1 MFHHSS
7 LDVINRTRRERER
20 HAEQQRLARTLRRCG
35 TGTRGLRNA
44 SRRSRTGR

>member
-20 HAEQQRLARTLRRCG
+20 HAEQQRIARTLRRCG
-35 TGTRGLRNA
+35 GGSRGPRKA
-44 SRRSRTGR
+44 GRSSRTGR